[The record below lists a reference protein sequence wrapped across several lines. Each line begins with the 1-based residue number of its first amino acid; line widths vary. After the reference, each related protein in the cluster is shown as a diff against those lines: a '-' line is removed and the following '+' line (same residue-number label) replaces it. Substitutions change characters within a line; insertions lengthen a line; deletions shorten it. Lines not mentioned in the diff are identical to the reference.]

1 MKRIKFSYS
10 ILILLGI
17 VVFSSCREEFE
28 YEDEIISIQT
38 STYDGNLSFPEEL
51 PISIE
56 TINIVSVSDIT
67 IPGHEGSFKIQA
79 PENFYSYFYAE
90 DANGNTIGM
99 SYQDPSKGIF
109 INDTS
114 TAIALI
120 MIFPIE
126 WGQFGLDPSTLK
138 TVIMQSPIFPVL
150 VSYVH
155 NLMINQP
162 SELMDYEKHPSILNT
177 AAELILG
184 IVEDYGGARKSSELP
199 NLKVISGQK
208 SEQVVTG
215 RGPSIK
221 DIEGDPKIEIS
232 NPTGTPYGIAAFN
245 SNKDSR
251 NADSYG
257 LMKIPFYVDSWSLN
271 WWIIVKTSKT
281 EFTLGDGSW
290 VLMLSRID
298 PWYLLASASPLTGFL
313 VLNDIIIKDDA
324 LQEGNYL
331 EVLRAN
337 ARSKAFFGTMI
348 NVLAR
353 VLGIASVID
362 PTEATGF
369 VEVALKY
376 APKAVDLIADI
387 SLGGSSP
394 VDRSA
399 EQMIKWILRIIYDN
413 MDKIVEWSSKY
424 GVDIS
429 SKYIQKGIE
438 NVTVVLDC
446 VGAAGDIVQLIALA
460 VDSFVAEQDIVYT
473 IKQSDGNATITES
486 RPPEKPTIIGETNCT
501 INESYSYQLTSI
513 DPEGDAIKYYIH
525 YGDGTSDESPQVQ
538 SGTTYTFQHSWN
550 TGTFS
555 IYVYAVDINGA
566 TSTMTTPLK
575 VTATPAGDFIE
586 TFESYSYGDLLDD
599 DVWQIR
605 NDEPSKILISKVAYE
620 GIKAARFFD
629 YDPSIG
635 EEEAKYASL
644 YTHLDKNLTS
654 IETFF
659 RFDYELDA
667 FGIRAWESLG
677 VFSSLAYYV
686 IVHDGKL
693 KWVKKG
699 LDIENG
705 DDFIAI
711 QSVDPGKWYKLRLIV
726 NWDLRTYDIYLDN
739 TLIKSGA
746 DFIATSSG
754 STITNAP
761 YLQLVAFTDASCR
774 SFYIDNLYVKGAQA
788 SYPGLKSS
796 LNVSTLDSV
805 INKIDASD

>member
-1 MKRIKFSYS
+1 MLS
-10 ILILLGI
+10 II
-17 VVFSSCREEFE
+17 VFGSCREEFV
-28 YEDEIISIQT
+28 YEDEIIPIQT
-38 STYDGNLSFPEEL
+38 STYDGNLSFPEEF

-56 TINIVSVSDIT
+56 TIDIVSVSEIATPD
-67 IPGHEGSFKIQA
+67 PEGSFQIPA

-99 SYQDPSKGIF
+99 SYQDPSGGI
-109 INDTS
+109 IISDTS

-126 WGQFGLDPSTLK
+126 WGQFGLDPATLK

-162 SELMDYEKHPSILNT
+162 GELMDYEKHPTILNT
-177 AAELILG
+177 AAELILEIANNFGGAQKSSTSPKMEVVLRNKYELG
-184 IVEDYGGARKSSELP
+184 IIGGGPSVED
-199 NLKVISGQK
+199 
-208 SEQVVTG
+208 
-215 RGPSIK
+215 IK
-221 DIEGDPKIEIS
+221 GDPQIEIS
-232 NPTGTPYGIAAFN
+232 NPTGTPYGIASFN
-245 SNKDSR
+245 LNKDPN

-257 LMKIPFYVDSWSLN
+257 LMKTPLYVDSWSLN
-271 WWIIVKTSKT
+271 WWVIPKKSKT
-281 EFTLGDGSW
+281 EFTLGDGSY
-290 VLMLSRID
+290 VLMLSRVD
-298 PWYLLASASPLTGFL
+298 PWYLTSISGLFA
-313 VLNDIIIKDDA
+313 LNDFISLKNA

-331 EVLRAN
+331 EVLCAN

-353 VLGIASVID
+353 ALGIASVFD

-387 SLGGSSP
+387 SLGGSAP
-394 VDRSA
+394 ADRSA
-399 EQMIKWILRIIYDN
+399 EQLIKWVLSIINDN

-424 GVDIS
+424 GVEIS

-446 VGAAGDIVQLIALA
+446 VGAAGDIVQLLSLA
-460 VDSFVAEQDIVYT
+460 ADSFAAEQDVVYT
-473 IKQSDGNATITES
+473 ITQTNGNAIITES
-486 RPPEKPTIIGETNCT
+486 RPPEEPTIIGETNCT
-501 INESYSYQLTSI
+501 INESYSYQLTSV

-538 SGTTYTFQHSWN
+538 SGTTYTFQHVWN
-550 TGTFS
+550 TGTFK

-575 VTATPAGDFIE
+575 VTAAPAGDFIE
-586 TFESYSYGDLLDD
+586 TFENYSYGDLFDD

-605 NDEPSKILISKVAYE
+605 NEEPSKIIISNVAYE
-620 GIKAARFFD
+620 GTKSARFFD

-644 YTHLDKNLTS
+644 YTYLEKNLTS
-654 IETFF
+654 IETCF

-677 VFSSLAYYV
+677 YFSSLAYYV

-693 KWVKKG
+693 KWVKEG
-699 LDIENG
+699 LDIEND

-711 QSVDPGKWYKLRLIV
+711 QSVDPGKWYKLRLVV
-726 NWDLRTYDIYLDN
+726 NWSLRTYDIYLDN

-746 DFIATSSG
+746 DFVATSSG
-754 STITNAP
+754 NTITNAP
-761 YLQLVAFTDASCR
+761 YLQFVAFTDASCR
-774 SFYIDNLYVKGAQA
+774 SFYIDNIYIKGAQA
-788 SYPGLKSS
+788 SYPGIKFLPK
-796 LNVSTLDSV
+796 NA
-805 INKIDASD
+805 DALHDTHYRLGDK